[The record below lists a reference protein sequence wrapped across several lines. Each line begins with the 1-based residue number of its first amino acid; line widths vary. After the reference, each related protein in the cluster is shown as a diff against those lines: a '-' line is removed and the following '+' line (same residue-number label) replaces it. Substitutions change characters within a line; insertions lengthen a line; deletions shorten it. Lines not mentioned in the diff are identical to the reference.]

1 MSFEIIPKKDTI
13 PEFDHQEIKLKHILY
28 YPNGEEYEEDE
39 ITEEVISRILKEIPE
54 GIEIYLSL
62 DSYGEDDWL
71 EVVCDGSGCR
81 LPIRPKMSIVVTMLI
96 FLIHIML
103 ISLIQR
109 SGRRLQAEDSH
120 Q

>member
-71 EVVCDGSGCR
+71 EVVCDGEW
-81 LPIRPKMSIVVTMLI
+81 L
-96 FLIHIML
+96 
-103 ISLIQR
+103 SLAYT
-109 SGRRLQAEDSH
+109 S
-120 Q
+120 